1 MRFSEI
7 ARIPVD
13 DYGSKGTLT
22 PMKEPA
28 DARPLPGG
36 SGYKYTVNDKGDVK
50 EILLFVNGELAAEL
64 DLYDLE
70 APVELWGVEGVVA
83 EPEYQGLGLGMALY
97 GIALSI
103 LGLTLRAGETQT
115 RHGQRQWLKL
125 SRIPGVVVRGMTT
138 EAKEEYRPRQGD
150 EIMWKT
156 EHAVTYSFPAI
167 EGSRSMRSGR
177 RGTGIYSRAASSM
190 IAQWR
195 ASESK

>member
-1 MRFSEI
+1 MRFAEI

-13 DYGSKGTLT
+13 DYGSKGSLA
-22 PMKEPA
+22 PMKEPV

-36 SGYKYTVNDKGDVK
+36 SGYTYSVNDLGDSK
-50 EILLFVNGELAAEL
+50 EIMLFVKGELAAEL
-64 DLYDLE
+64 DLYNVG

-83 EPEYQGLGLGMALY
+83 EPEYQGQGLGMALY

-103 LGLTLRAGETQT
+103 LGLTLQAGQTQT

-125 SRIPGVVVRGMTT
+125 NRIPGVVVRGMTT
-138 EAKEEYRPRQGD
+138 EPKSEYRRRSDD
-150 EIMWKT
+150 ETMW
-156 EHAVTYSFPAI
+156 EDDDYITYSFPVV

-177 RGTGIYSRAASSM
+177 RGTGIYSSANATM

-195 ASESK
+195 GQ